1 MSRKNILVT
10 GGNGQV
16 GNELKVV
23 AEGQQN
29 YRFFFTDSEDLDI
42 TDRAAVLAYFEENNI
57 QTCINCAAYTA
68 VDKAESQADIARQ
81 VNAAGVENLALACV
95 AVAGKL
101 IHLSTDYVY
110 HNDQNTPFKETDAT
124 HPQGVYAQTK
134 LDGDLIA
141 LATNRETLILR
152 TSWVYSSFGNNFVK
166 TMLRLGRERDNL
178 SVVFDQIGTPT
189 YAKDIAE
196 AIFEIVQKIDNQS
209 IESDVWQGIFH
220 YSNEGVTSW
229 YDFAQAIFE
238 IADIDCQLAAIE
250 SVQYPTPAKRPP
262 FSVLNKGK
270 IKATFG
276 LTIPHWRDSLK
287 DCLQLLEK

>member
-1 MSRKNILVT
+1 MQNILVT

-16 GNELKVV
+16 GSELQVV
-23 AEGQQN
+23 AKNQSTHQ
-29 YRFFFTDSEDLDI
+29 FFFTDSNDLDI
-42 TDRAAVLAYFEENNI
+42 TNEVAVMAYFQKNEI
-57 QTCINCAAYTA
+57 HTCINCAAYTA
-68 VDKAESQADIARQ
+68 VDKAESSTEIAKK
-81 VNAAGVENLALACV
+81 VNVDGAENLAKACV
-95 AVAGKL
+95 ENGAKL

-110 HNDQNTPFKETDAT
+110 HNQQNTPFKEGDETN
-124 HPQGVYAQTK
+124 PQGVYAQTK

-141 LATNRETLILR
+141 MKTCSNTVILR

-166 TMLRLGRERDNL
+166 TMLRLGKERDAL

-196 AIFEIVQKIDNQS
+196 AIFEIVQSVDNQKV
-209 IESDVWQGIFH
+209 ENDDWQGVFH

-229 YDFAQAIFE
+229 YDFAQAIFDIE
-238 IADIDCQLAAIE
+238 NIDCHLSPIE

-270 IKATFG
+270 IKAVFDIK
-276 LTIPHWRDSLK
+276 IPHWRTSLV
-287 DCLQLLEK
+287 DCLEKLK